1 MNDCR
6 SRNFG
11 LALLCIAAAPLLLFA
26 SVVAVLTSR
35 IANAIF
41 GHDPAA
47 PLLEQHPKALTILTL
62 TGRCALGFL
71 AAGLLF
77 RGAI

>member
-1 MNDCR
+1 M
-6 SRNFG
+6 
-11 LALLCIAAAPLLLFA
+11 CIAAAPLLLFA

-35 IANAIF
+35 IANTIF
-41 GHDPAA
+41 GHHPAA
-47 PLLEQHPKALTILTL
+47 SLLEQHPEALTILTL
-62 TGRCALGFL
+62 TGRCTLGLL